1 MELRGGVDHGPAEA
15 GRRQRWASAALVV
28 AGLALLPWLLVL
40 AGCVPGGSGPVRWT
54 TAWVGLDAL
63 ESLGL
68 VVTGL
73 LLARGDARR
82 CVTAAATA
90 TLLVADAWFDTT
102 TASAGEAGAAL
113 AMAFCAE
120 LPLAAVCALVACR
133 ALPGRGR

>member
-1 MELRGGVDHGPAEA
+1 MELRGGVDHGPGQP
-15 GRRQRWASAALVV
+15 GRLQRWASTALVV

-40 AGCVPGGSGPVRWT
+40 AGYLPGGSGPVQWT

-73 LLARGDARR
+73 LLARGDTRR
-82 CVTAAATA
+82 CLTAAATA
-90 TLLVADAWFDTT
+90 TLLVTDAWLDTT

-133 ALPGRGR
+133 ALPDRGR

>member
-1 MELRGGVDHGPAEA
+1 M
-15 GRRQRWASAALVV
+15 
-28 AGLALLPWLLVL
+28 
-40 AGCVPGGSGPVRWT
+40 
-54 TAWVGLDAL
+54 GLDAL

-73 LLARGDARR
+73 LLARRDARR
-82 CVTAAATA
+82 CVTAAGTA

-102 TASAGEAGAAL
+102 TASAGEAAAAL

-133 ALPGRGR
+133 ALPGRTR